1 MSTESKNDLTLPP
14 NVRAKL
20 AAYRRQVRTI
30 KLIEAIGAAAFGLC
44 LSYLLVFALDRVIE
58 TTTLQRVAIL
68 VIGSLGLAVWLPWM
82 CHKWI
87 WRSRRWE
94 QVARILK
101 TRHPRLGDYL
111 LGVIELVNDRHID
124 GRSET
129 LCRAALQQADR
140 ETATKDFSRD
150 IPNPRHRR
158 WILAAAVPLLVAAV
172 ALALVP
178 AAGTNAFWRWVMP
191 WRDIERYTFA
201 RIEPLPKR
209 LVIPVAEPAAVAA
222 RLQHDSLWNPN
233 VGSAWLGSQRIESQ
247 QQNGEFAFQLPPIKE
262 PSELAVN
269 IGDVRQQVT
278 LDPQSRPE
286 LVDLSASVELPAY
299 LQRTKPLHRDVRGG
313 GLSVA
318 EGSQV
323 KLTAQAS
330 RDLVSA
336 TMDGEPLNIQGAVLE
351 TVPTSITATRTVSLE
366 WRDALGLSAK
376 TPLQLKIR
384 AAADEAPT
392 IICRD
397 LDQQIVIMD
406 QDLLSFQIDASDD
419 YGVKTLGLEWKG
431 TPSAG
436 SEAEAAQ
443 GEKLI
448 YAGNPEA
455 EQISAVAATFSPQ
468 REKIAPQTLQLRI
481 FAEDYRP
488 DRPRVYSPV
497 YTVFV
502 LSEDEHAI
510 WLTRRLDEW
519 FKQSLETYELEQQLF
534 KRNVELRNLSA
545 EELDRPETRRKIESQ
560 AAAENAQS
568 RRLNA
573 LTDRGDALTRE
584 AARNGQFGV
593 DHLEKLAE
601 MIHKLRDISDNRMP
615 SVANLLKQA
624 ADAQAGST
632 TNSGQNSNP
641 NSRPSASPADKSAN
655 NQNQTQSV
663 TDDPG
668 QRAGDELA
676 GNNLEQTDQQSDD
689 KQPPKAPSV
698 TLKESSMDIPKKEE
712 ETEDANESPPNNSP
726 GKLSL
731 PSVTLN
737 DPNKKSGGGAC
748 PAGDNMAAAVDDQE
762 ALLAEFQSIAEELQ
776 KLIGNLEGSTFVKR
790 LKALSRRELV
800 LANDIDGSTLTAFG
814 EPQAN
819 VKDVTQKRIDVL
831 AQRQRTHSSTMQH
844 IIDDLDAYANRVADG
859 KYKTVLEEMT
869 ETEIVKQVAMVAD
882 RMVINEPGMS
892 IAQAELLADTM
903 DRWAEQLVGPG

>member
-20 AAYRRQVRTI
+20 AAYRRRVRTI
-30 KLIEAIGAAAFGLC
+30 KLIEAVGAALFGLC

-58 TTTLQRVAIL
+58 TTSFQRAVIL
-68 VIGSLGLAVWLPWM
+68 VTGSLGLAVWLPWM

-111 LGVIELVNDRHID
+111 LGVIELVNDRHAD
-124 GRSET
+124 GRSEA

-140 ETATKDFSRD
+140 ETSTKDFSQD

-158 WILAAAVPLLVAAV
+158 WMLTAAIPLVVAGV

-178 AAGTNAFWRWVMP
+178 AAGTNAFWRWLTP
-191 WRDIERYTFA
+191 WRTIDRYTFA
-201 RIEPLPKR
+201 RIEPLPQK
-209 LVIPVAEPAAVAA
+209 LVIPVAEPAALAA
-222 RLQHDSLWNPN
+222 RLQHDSLWNPS
-233 VGSAWLGSQRIESQ
+233 VGSAWLGSQRIESE

-262 PSELAVN
+262 KSQLAVN

-278 LDPQSRPE
+278 LDPQPRPE
-286 LVDLSASVELPAY
+286 LVGLSATVELPAY
-299 LQRTKPLHRDVRGG
+299 LQRSKPVHRDVRGG

-330 RDLVSA
+330 RDLAYA
-336 TMDGEPLNIQGAVLE
+336 TMDGEPLGVHGPVLE
-351 TVPTSITATRTVSLE
+351 TVPTSITENRTISLE
-366 WRDALGLSAK
+366 WRDALGLTAK
-376 TPLQLKIR
+376 TPLLLKIR
-384 AAADEAPT
+384 AADDEPPT
-392 IICRD
+392 ILCRD

-419 YGVKTLGLEWKG
+419 YGVKTLGLEWKV

-436 SEAEAAQ
+436 SESEAAQ
-443 GEKLI
+443 GEKII

-455 EQISAVAATFSPQ
+455 ELISAVAATFSPQ

-534 KRNVELRNLSA
+534 KRNVELRNLSP
-545 EELDRPETRRKIESQ
+545 EELDRPETRRKIEAQ

-573 LTDRGDALTRE
+573 LTDRGEALTRE

-624 ADAQAGST
+624 ADAQASST
-632 TNSGQNSNP
+632 AGRGKSSDP
-641 NSRPSASPADKSAN
+641 NGPAAAAPGEESAS

-668 QRAGDELA
+668 QRAGEELA
-676 GNNLEQTDQQSDD
+676 GNNREQTEQQSDE

-698 TLKESSMDIPKKEE
+698 TLKESSMDAPKKADENEE
-712 ETEDANESPPNNSP
+712 AAATPPNSSP

-737 DPNKKSGGGAC
+737 DPNQKSGGAC
-748 PAGDNMAAAVDDQE
+748 PAGDQMAAAVDDQE
-762 ALLAEFQSIAEELQ
+762 ALLAEFQLIAEELQ

-790 LKALSRRELV
+790 LKAMSRRELV
-800 LANDIDGSTLTAFG
+800 LANDIDSSTLTAFG
-814 EPQAN
+814 ESQAN
-819 VKDVTQKRIDVL
+819 VKDATQKRIDVL
-831 AQRQRTHSSTMQH
+831 AQRQRTHSSTMQN
-844 IIDDLDAYANRVADG
+844 IIDDLDAYANRVSDA

-869 ETEIVKQVAMVAD
+869 NTEIVKQVAMVAD